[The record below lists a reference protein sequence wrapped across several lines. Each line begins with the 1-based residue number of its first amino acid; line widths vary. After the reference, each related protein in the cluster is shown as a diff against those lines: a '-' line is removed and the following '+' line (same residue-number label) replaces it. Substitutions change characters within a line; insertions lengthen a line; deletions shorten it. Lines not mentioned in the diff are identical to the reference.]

1 MALGVNIVSSFD
13 SKGINKAISD
23 FKKLDGAGSKA
34 TFGLRTLDKAATNGF
49 KNVAKYG
56 GLAAAGIG
64 ALALNFVKGAEFA
77 KQADDR
83 LAAVNKTMG
92 LFGAQTAAV
101 TKRLIEIGDKGEY
114 QFGILAESIKDV
126 QSKLLTFKEIAQEAD
141 VTGGLFDRA
150 TIAAI
155 DLQAAGF
162 GEATQNAVQ
171 LGKALN
177 DPVKGITALA
187 RSGVTFTEQEKEK
200 IKALVESGKMYE
212 AQELLLKAIETQVGG
227 TAAAT
232 TTATFKIGAAFGHVR
247 DELGTLLLPL
257 FEKFAN
263 FMVEKVVPYATKL
276 AQVIGEDGI
285 GAGMKML
292 AGTFLTATTNMGAF
306 GNTILALTAAFV
318 TLRLVSIA
326 ATIAQ
331 NLFNVALFSNPI
343 GIVVAAVIAFVVILA
358 ALYLKFE
365 IVRKAVNMFG
375 EVLKFVFI
383 NTVTAVQNYFI
394 GFINI
399 AIMGINVL
407 IKAANF
413 FGAGLDE
420 VGLIGFKAFT
430 GIGSAAKSAKAQIS
444 GVAETAGAF
453 AAKEGGV
460 REIAKALK
468 AVGSAAGGEGGAGGG
483 GAAKAVE
490 TAGEKLQKYIDK
502 LKGLTQAQ
510 RSYRDSQKGVLKAD
524 TDLLEAKTKLAD
536 AQAYMNQVLKGYGA
550 GSKQA
555 KDRQKELDK
564 AQRGVERS
572 NYDVEGAVFG
582 VRDAEA
588 ELAKLR
594 ADPESS
600 AQAIREAEIS
610 LAEAKLSVVDA
621 TDSQTDATTELATAQ
636 LLLDEAINGASK
648 SSNTYLEAAKALM
661 DAQIAERDATDQQT
675 AAYERQKD
683 ALDALT
689 KAQEEA
695 TTAKTGVK
703 PSDASAAEADAN
715 APVVVGGGETVTS
728 APVSTGNPISDILDR
743 FTGDARRLMAE
754 RLGAGGHRFSA
765 FADGGIVTSP
775 MMGLVGEAGSEAIIP
790 LDRLSEFGG
799 QTINVTI
806 NAGIGTD
813 ASAVGDEI
821 VNVLQRY
828 NRRNGALPL
837 KVA

>member
-1 MALGVNIVSSFD
+1 VHVE
-13 SKGINKAISD
+13 
-23 FKKLDGAGSKA
+23 
-34 TFGLRTLDKAATNGF
+34 
-49 KNVAKYG
+49 YP
-56 GLAAAGIG
+56 
-64 ALALNFVKGAEFA
+64 NF
-77 KQADDR
+77 
-83 LAAVNKTMG
+83 
-92 LFGAQTAAV
+92 
-101 TKRLIEIGDKGEY
+101 IE
-114 QFGILAESIKDV
+114 
-126 QSKLLTFKEIAQEAD
+126 
-141 VTGGLFDRA
+141 
-150 TIAAI
+150 
-155 DLQAAGF
+155 
-162 GEATQNAVQ
+162 
-171 LGKALN
+171 
-177 DPVKGITALA
+177 
-187 RSGVTFTEQEKEK
+187 
-200 IKALVESGKMYE
+200 
-212 AQELLLKAIETQVGG
+212 
-227 TAAAT
+227 
-232 TTATFKIGAAFGHVR
+232 
-247 DELGTLLLPL
+247 
-257 FEKFAN
+257 
-263 FMVEKVVPYATKL
+263 
-276 AQVIGEDGI
+276 
-285 GAGMKML
+285 
-292 AGTFLTATTNMGAF
+292 
-306 GNTILALTAAFV
+306 
-318 TLRLVSIA
+318 
-326 ATIAQ
+326 
-331 NLFNVALFSNPI
+331 
-343 GIVVAAVIAFVVILA
+343 
-358 ALYLKFE
+358 
-365 IVRKAVNMFG
+365 
-375 EVLKFVFI
+375 
-383 NTVTAVQNYFI
+383 
-394 GFINI
+394 
-399 AIMGINVL
+399 
-407 IKAANF
+407 
-413 FGAGLDE
+413 E

-430 GIGSAAKSAKAQIS
+430 GIGNAAKAAKAEIS
-444 GVAETAGAF
+444 GVAERTGAM

-460 REIAKALK
+460 REVVKALNDV
-468 AVGSAAGGEGGAGGG
+468 ANAAGGGAGGG

-600 AQAIREAEIS
+600 AQAIREAEIA

-648 SSNTYLEAAKALM
+648 SSNTYLEAAKDLM

-689 KAQEEA
+689 KAQQEA

-703 PSDASAAEADAN
+703 PAAAAAAEAAAN
-715 APVVVGGGETVTS
+715 APVVVGATETVTS
-728 APVSTGNPISDILDR
+728 APAPISTGNPVMDSVINR
-743 FTGDARRLMAE
+743 FTGDARRLMLE
-754 RLGAGGHRFSA
+754 RSGAGSHR